1 MSVHHHRPS
10 ALAPAALFGA
20 LAIGA
25 LAAPGIAYA
34 QAQATI
40 KPDGQFRFAL
50 GAGASYSSGNT
61 DASSINIS
69 ADAVKADDDSKWQL
83 GGKALYGRSDG
94 VTTAENATAGT
105 QYDRNF
111 ATDYFG
117 FGKVDILRD
126 TLANVASRASLFGGV
141 GWHAIKRE
149 TLTWDLSA
157 GLGYTQDHYVN
168 PAEVNGEVRTNYG
181 RAEVLLAEE
190 STHKWTPTT
199 SFHQKLSVY
208 PALRSGGG
216 YRGIFDSGLAVSMTS
231 TLSLT
236 AGLNYRYNSDP
247 GDGLKRGDTLFIT
260 GIALKID

>member
-1 MSVHHHRPS
+1 MAQIPVAISR
-10 ALAPAALFGA
+10 A
-20 LAIGA
+20 LAIVISVGTPC
-25 LAAPGIAYA
+25 LSHA
-34 QAQATI
+34 QAQATV

-50 GAGASYSSGNT
+50 GAGASYASGNT
-61 DASSINIS
+61 DAASVNIS

-83 GGKALYGRSDG
+83 GGKALWGRTDG
-94 VTTAENATAGT
+94 VTTAENAALGT

-111 ATDYFG
+111 ATEYFG
-117 FGKVDILRD
+117 FGKVDLLRD
-126 TLANVASRASLFGGV
+126 TLANVESRASVFGGV
-141 GWHAIKRE
+141 GWHAIKRD

-157 GLGYTQDHYVN
+157 GLGYTQDRYVEA
-168 PAEVNGEVRTNYG
+168 AEVNGALRTNYG

-208 PALRSGGG
+208 PALRSGAG
-216 YRGIFDSGLAVSMTS
+216 YRGVFDSGLAVSMTS

-236 AGLNYRYNSDP
+236 AGLNYRYDSDP
-247 GDGLKRGDTLFIT
+247 GEGLKRGDTLFVT